1 MKSNESSVT
10 SLVSAFSR
18 AYHSRYDTPK
28 IFDDCLAEELIS
40 AEEMEMISRN
50 MIQGIS
56 FFNEEIADR
65 FHDQPGE
72 ILRWITQ
79 VHLSPTPLA
88 RAAYC
93 EQVLLNEWKLGV
105 KQYVV
110 LGAGLDTFC
119 FRHPE
124 LSDTLEIFEADH
136 PATQESKMKRLDKA
150 RLPIPQNLHLVPM
163 DFSHSFSYQP
173 LEDKGFKNEITFFS
187 LLGVTYYLTKE
198 ENASLIISLFSDLP
212 QGSSIVLDFADENL
226 FVEKGKSNRVE
237 HIVKMAAAGGETM
250 KSCFAYEEIE
260 LMLEKAGLLVYEH
273 LSPEKIQELYFSG
286 REDDLSA
293 FETIHYIHAVKK

>member
-28 IFDDCLAEELIS
+28 IFDDFLAAELIS

-50 MIQGIS
+50 MIQGIA

-65 FHDQPGE
+65 FQDQPDE

-79 VHLSPTPLA
+79 VYLAPTPLA

-150 RLPIPQNLHLVPM
+150 RLPILQNLHLVPM

-173 LEDKGFKNEITFFS
+173 LEDKGFKNERTFFS

-198 ENASLIISLFSDLP
+198 ENASLISSLFSELP

-250 KSCFAYEEIE
+250 KSCFAYGEIE
-260 LMLEKAGLLVYEH
+260 LMLEKAGLLIYEH
-273 LSPEKIQELYFSG
+273 LSPEKIQELYFCG